1 MFLQRSIRA
10 AADRRDMFRP
20 ENTHL
25 TGQDEIV
32 SVIPCKPQIQNSERS
47 QLALNRSGKDEP
59 LCYSAFCGYHGVLLY
74 QELWG
79 LIMKRREFLATTA
92 AASAMICRPQS
103 IFALDDDNMY
113 RKEIGIQLY
122 TLRNE
127 IGRDVKATIK
137 AVADAGYKQVECYGF
152 PDADPMIEAA
162 RENGLAINSTHFNW
176 DSVVNPDDKGVQPFG
191 EVLDK
196 ASEAGIKHLV
206 VPYLADKNRKTL
218 DDYKLL
224 CERCNKGAE
233 QAKKAGIQLSYH
245 NHSFEFQPM
254 EGGGTGYE
262 ILIKEFS
269 PDMHFE
275 VDVFWIQLGG
285 KDPVEM
291 IKQLKGRVSQLHL
304 KDLNKSIK
312 APMYSGIPQ
321 EAFEELGDGVISMQP
336 ILDAAKEAGVKICHV
351 EQDHSPHPIKS
362 IQQSMAH
369 LKTL

>member
-1 MFLQRSIRA
+1 
-10 AADRRDMFRP
+10 
-20 ENTHL
+20 
-25 TGQDEIV
+25 
-32 SVIPCKPQIQNSERS
+32 
-47 QLALNRSGKDEP
+47 
-59 LCYSAFCGYHGVLLY
+59 
-74 QELWG
+74 
-79 LIMKRREFLATTA
+79 MKRREFLATTA
-92 AASAMICRPQS
+92 ATAAMISRPQS
-103 IFALDDDNMY
+103 IFALESDNMY

-127 IGRDVKATIK
+127 INKDVKATIK

-152 PDADPMIEAA
+152 PNADKMIAAA
-162 RENGLAINSTHFNW
+162 RENGLAINSTHFDW
-176 DSVVNPDDKGVQPFG
+176 DSVVNPDQKGVRPFG
-191 EVLDK
+191 EVLDE
-196 ASEAGIKHLV
+196 AHDAGIKHLV

-218 DDYKLL
+218 DDYKLV

-245 NHSFEFQPM
+245 NHSFEFQPL
-254 EGGGTGYE
+254 EGGATGYE
-262 ILIKEFS
+262 TMIKEFS

-291 IKQLKGRVSQLHL
+291 IRQLKGRVSQLHL

-312 APMYSGIPQ
+312 APMYSGIPK
-321 EAFEELGDGVISMQP
+321 EAFEELGDGVIGMEP
-336 ILDAAKEAGVKICHV
+336 IIKAAEEAGVKICHV